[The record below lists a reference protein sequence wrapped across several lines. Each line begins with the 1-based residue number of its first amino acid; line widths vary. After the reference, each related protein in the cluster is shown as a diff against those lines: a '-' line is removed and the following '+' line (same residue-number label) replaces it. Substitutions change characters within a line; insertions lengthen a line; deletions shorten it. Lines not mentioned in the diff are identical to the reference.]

1 MAKKRVAMEFG
12 MGTSLRR
19 ADYTRAAVRALKDAL
34 WHNSLSMAEAF
45 GFDKSDMIV
54 DVEIGVQQPNAVDI
68 TSVKAVIPYGQGD
81 VRVVHGGLDV
91 PKLNGDGATIIANA
105 AVIVSFDMEPGN
117 SKKASA

>member
-19 ADYTRAAVRALKDAL
+19 ADYTRAAVRALNDAL

-45 GFDKSDMIV
+45 GFEKSDMIV

-81 VRVVHGGLDV
+81 VRVVHGGLDM